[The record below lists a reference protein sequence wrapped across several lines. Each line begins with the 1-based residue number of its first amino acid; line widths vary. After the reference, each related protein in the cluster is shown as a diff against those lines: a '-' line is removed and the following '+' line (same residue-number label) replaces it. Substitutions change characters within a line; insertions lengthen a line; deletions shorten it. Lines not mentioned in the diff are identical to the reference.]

1 MNLRTK
7 EKLQKQFYLML
18 QQEVYVEE
26 IMGYLGCGARCSQL
40 TGESFG
46 IRWRFED
53 VDDFLWV
60 RNNTKVLA
68 F

>member
-1 MNLRTK
+1 
-7 EKLQKQFYLML
+7 ML

-26 IMGYLGCGARCSQL
+26 IMGYLGCDAQCSQV
-40 TGESFG
+40 TEESFG